1 MALGAL
7 SETSGATKNSL
18 DVSWNP
24 LRMLKIIAYYNYYD
38 YDYYYTA
45 IAIVDHLERRQD
57 ISIDPPENTSY

>member
-1 MALGAL
+1 
-7 SETSGATKNSL
+7 
-18 DVSWNP
+18 
-24 LRMLKIIAYYNYYD
+24 MLKIIAYYNYYD